1 MKVKIKVRK
10 VYHKIGE
17 VEIDIPNMSDYDI
30 QQYLNDN
37 ENLWF
42 DQIEDTLKNTII
54 TTGLGMD
61 DGNWVDSFE
70 PEEWRFEIDNF
81 RGHL

>member
-1 MKVKIKVRK
+1 MKVKVKVRK
-10 VYHKIGE
+10 VYYKLAE
-17 VEIDIPNMSDYDI
+17 VEIDIPNINKYDI

-42 DQIEDTLKNTII
+42 DQIENTLKNTII

-61 DGNWVDSFE
+61 DGSWVDSFE

-81 RGHL
+81 GGHL